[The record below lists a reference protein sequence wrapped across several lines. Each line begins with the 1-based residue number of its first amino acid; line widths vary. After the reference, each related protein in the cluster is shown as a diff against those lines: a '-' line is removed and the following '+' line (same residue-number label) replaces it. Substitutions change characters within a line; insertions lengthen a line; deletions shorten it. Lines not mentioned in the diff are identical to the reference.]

1 MRLLLPAL
9 MALLALPAPAA
20 AQGVKRCTDAQGN
33 TVFTDRPCASVD
45 AVPKGAPAPAPGSY
59 SPGFAPRGCARTA
72 DALLLGV
79 RTSLEARDVNRLAS
93 YYHWAGTGTR
103 GARQVMDELE
113 AIAHRPLVAVS
124 LAYPAEAVLADP
136 LLAFGPGSGSEPD
149 PASGLPNPAPERSR
163 GAGPVSQTDTAS
175 MATGSEPDPVP
186 APAPGP
192 RPVGLDV
199 EQMAGA
205 ADAGSRSTRFRLQ
218 RHVGCWWLE
227 L

>member
-1 MRLLLPAL
+1 MRCLLPLLLIAF
-9 MALLALPAPAA
+9 ALPAPAA

-33 TVFTDRPCASVD
+33 TVFTDRACASVD
-45 AVPKGAPAPAPGSY
+45 AVPKGAPAPVPGSY
-59 SPGFAPRGCARTA
+59 APGFAPRGCARTA

-79 RTSLEARDVNRLAS
+79 RTALEARDVNRLAS
-93 YYHWAGTGTR
+93 YYHWAGTGNR

-113 AIAHRPLVAVS
+113 AIAVRPLVAVA
-124 LAYPAEAVLADP
+124 LAYAVPTTPMAS
-136 LLAFGPGSGSEPD
+136 GTGSGSLPPTD
-149 PASGLPNPAPERSR
+149 PA
-163 GAGPVSQTDTAS
+163 PVFETDPGT
-175 MATGSEPDPVP
+175 EPDPVLGPAP

-192 RPVGLDV
+192 RPIGLDV
-199 EQMAGA
+199 EQMAGP